1 MCRHTRSEDTVAD
14 GREIAQVQ
22 LIGQHFRDRG
32 EIAAHPAGWSSEDA
46 SLAFLYRPNTIL
58 VRAQDADR
66 VIQALGSMDVGAER
80 ERPAPAQSEQQ
91 SAGADQREV
100 RDLPV
105 VGLVVAVPNRFEEG
119 LIGLLRELAAL
130 VGVGVARPE
139 HLLYVCGHPCPAT
152 EPEEVGQASTQP
164 TTRFPKPPGGCCCC
178 GHHCQCACADRS
190 GDGGKQSTILI
201 VDTGVDRET
210 VSRTAWLT
218 DVTGDQDPGV
228 GGGTIG
234 SYGGHGTFVAGCAR
248 VTAPKAAVH
257 VSNALI
263 PAIGAAYER
272 DVVTVIEDELD
283 HLERVVDQR
292 MPDVLVYTF
301 ATRTFDDLG
310 LTAFDSLYERRL
322 RYRKDMAVLAPAG
335 NDGWSYPMYPAAYS
349 WVTSVGALDAACAA
363 RASYSNYGPW
373 VDVWS
378 PGTDVVNA
386 LGSGTY
392 TCAEPPDKGTQRTF
406 SGMARWSGTS
416 FSTPLFAGMVAA
428 RASAR
433 SVSAAVAL
441 HELLECARRQS
452 VPGIGPVL
460 VPGA

>member
-1 MCRHTRSEDTVAD
+1 VAD
-14 GREIAQVQ
+14 DREIAQVE
-22 LIGQHFRDRG
+22 LIVQHFRG
-32 EIAAHPAGWSSEDA
+32 HGTIAAHPAGWSSGDA

-58 VRAQDADR
+58 VRAQDAGS
-66 VIQALGSMDVGAER
+66 VIEALNSLEVGVQR
-80 ERPAPAQSEQQ
+80 EQPEPAPTQTEQQ
-91 SAGADQREV
+91 SAPVGRREI

-105 VGLVVAVPNRFEEG
+105 VGLVVEVPNRFEEG
-119 LIGLLRELAAL
+119 LIGLLRELATR

-152 EPEEVGQASTQP
+152 EPEEVGQASTHP

-178 GHHCQCACADRS
+178 GHRCHGNCRCACVDPS
-190 GDGGKQSTILI
+190 GDGGKQSRILI
-201 VDTGVDRET
+201 VDTGVDLAT
-210 VSRTAWLT
+210 VSTTAWLAG
-218 DVTGDQDPGV
+218 VTGDQDPGV

-248 VTAPKAAVH
+248 VTAPGAKVH

-272 DVVTVIEDELD
+272 DVVTAIEDELD

-335 NDGWSYPMYPAAYS
+335 NDGWSYLMYPAAYS
-349 WVTSVGALDAACAA
+349 WVTSVGALDAGCAA

-378 PGTDVVNA
+378 PGTDLVNA

-392 TCAEPPDKGTQRTF
+392 TCVEPPDTDTQRTF

-433 SVSAAVAL
+433 SLSAAVARE
-441 HELLECARRQS
+441 ELLECARRQS

-460 VPGA
+460 VPGD